1 VDLGLRGRRAVV
13 TGAGSGIGLEIA
25 RRLAAEGA
33 TVAGV
38 SRGVGRLAALAAEDR
53 GAGGGEVLPISGDLA
68 TADGCARFAEA
79 ALAELGGV
87 DILVN
92 NLGLTP
98 SREDGFLAIS
108 DEEWQDCFELN
119 LMSTVRLT
127 RALLPAMVEQGS
139 GAIVNLSSVAAK
151 QPTPALVDYS
161 ALKAATTNLTKALAL
176 EFAPHGIRVNAVSP
190 GPVRTPTW
198 DAPGGLGDTLAAR
211 YGMEPDAAIDH
222 FVNEVRELPLGMGEP
237 RDVAELVCFLA
248 SDAARRITGA
258 DHLIVDTLK
267 SI

>member
-1 VDLGLRGRRAVV
+1 MELGLSGRRAVV
-13 TGAGSGIGLEIA
+13 TGAGSGIGLEVV
-25 RRLAAEGA
+25 RQLSAEGA
-33 TVAGV
+33 SVAGV

-53 GAGGGEVLPISGDLA
+53 GDGAGQVVPIAGDPS
-68 TADGCARFAEA
+68 TAEGCARFA
-79 ALAELGGV
+79 ALALEELGGIDV
-87 DILVN
+87 LVN
-92 NLGLTP
+92 NLGVTH
-98 SREDGFLAIS
+98 SRESGFLSVS
-108 DEEWQDCFELN
+108 DDDWQAGFEVN

-127 RALLPAMVEQGS
+127 RALLPPMIEGGGGS
-139 GAIVNLSSVAAK
+139 IVNVSSVAAK

-176 EFAPHGIRVNAVSP
+176 EFAPAGVRVNAVSP

-198 DAPGGLGDTLAAR
+198 DAPGGLGEQLAER
-211 YGMEPDAAIDH
+211 YGMAPEAAIEH
-222 FVNEVRELPLGMGEP
+222 FVNDVRQLPAGMGEP